1 MEETLARKEPHMP
14 KPRSSRRQSAAS
26 GPDRRSRPRV
36 RRGVTSDPDRGVAV
50 NSGTDPQR
58 PGQPPE
64 PPPDA
69 PATSAETSVP
79 ADRFEATHEPVT
91 TPRGEDVERAH
102 RGGADDTAE

>member
-1 MEETLARKEPHMP
+1 MEETLARKDPPMP
-14 KPRSSRRQSAAS
+14 KPRSSRRPSLTPR
-26 GPDRRSRPRV
+26 PDPRSRPRP

-69 PATSAETSVP
+69 PAASGGTSVP
-79 ADRFEATHEPVT
+79 ADRFEATHEPET
-91 TPRGEDVERAH
+91 STRGEDVERAH